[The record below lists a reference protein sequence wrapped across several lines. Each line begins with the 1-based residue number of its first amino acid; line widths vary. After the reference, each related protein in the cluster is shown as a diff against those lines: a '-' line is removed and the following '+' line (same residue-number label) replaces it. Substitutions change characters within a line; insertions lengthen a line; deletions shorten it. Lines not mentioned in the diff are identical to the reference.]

1 MASKRRSIEFVD
13 VSRQDASLRDEHN
26 KSFYGDIPGAS
37 SRSAAVEL
45 LRPVD
50 TSQHVSFAAQPSV
63 HTVSADN
70 GGPVIMQK
78 VDDGVSDS
86 LVSCDDMSQ
95 DELESEFDNLVRLLE
110 VSRKDTGALQAKVR
124 EQNNQIYTLQRDLA
138 GASAQLADLQASRTQ
153 ESMEI
158 ERCLKQELNAKH
170 ELIQRQLGEIRTM
183 KEESQR
189 HSTDMEA
196 QVAET
201 QYAHQLLEA
210 SHGVESD
217 QRQELKQARMQW
229 KSGVRAH
236 RQELSH
242 LNEKHQKTF
251 SLAEVGAR
259 CQAQNHDRVI
269 RDQSAALATLRRGET
284 RSPAATTPG
293 LSSSARMDVDSQQL
307 QDTRRQLALQ
317 NKAALATTAEL
328 LTTTSSNNS
337 EYELIR
343 NQLEAE
349 RHAQH
354 ELLATLEESEKVTSS
369 NNSEYELIRNQLEA
383 ERHAQ
388 HELLATLEE
397 SEKVTSSNNSEY
409 ELIRNQL
416 EAERHAQHELLATL
430 EESEK
435 VVSSDSEGYIS

>member
-13 VSRQDASLRDEHN
+13 VSRQDASLRDEHD
-26 KSFYGDIPGAS
+26 KSFYGDIPVEFVGDNLWRVGNRICSPVVISINFGSFKTHNCAS

-70 GGPVIMQK
+70 GGPDIMQK

-170 ELIQRQLGEIRTM
+170 ELIQRRLGEIRTM

-307 QDTRRQLALQ
+307 QDTRGQLALQ

-337 EYELIR
+337 EYELI
-343 NQLEAE
+343 
-349 RHAQH
+349 H
-354 ELLATLEESEKVTSS
+354 
-369 NNSEYELIRNQLEA
+369 
-383 ERHAQ
+383 
-388 HELLATLEE
+388 
-397 SEKVTSSNNSEY
+397 
-409 ELIRNQL
+409 NQL

-435 VVSSDSEGYIS
+435 VVSSDSEGYISWVMLSTWMWTSGWSCHVETNVICRYLWYLYTFRKC